1 MFTSR
6 AIEGSAPYLT
16 FDGGVTK
23 VTTTDTLLAIILPDG
38 TKVTPSTN
46 TSSGINPIILPT
58 GRTLSDIGT
67 LVPSSVGLVSG
78 AYSVSLNDLITQGNW
93 GDDDGDGQ
101 GTNGVTATGIISVS
115 FTDKNGRTVNR
126 SDALD
131 ICNAPYR
138 VTLNST
144 GGRLT
149 TQYGVPNSS
158 TFGGSSAVY
167 YINPNESPK
176 ICFARPNLL
185 FGGSTGIPSTDQP
198 DYAGPTNI
206 WNPNKGFLVQSTSSS
221 SYGRNFPTTGADGL
235 YFDLDVGGV
244 DASQLT
250 WSPVTQGGITATVSR
265 RLPYSALDVG
275 RDSEGV
281 PYDYWILDKSLYVT
295 RVMLRGPRANSAQ
308 INSATPSPLTVP
320 SLPQTFELVGRD
332 SSGRAVVKYG
342 FELRHWFVHRGS
354 KNYIQPNQSSW
365 CRSLGYRLPRVKDLT
380 NAVCGR
386 VWSNPSADYHCESVV
401 GATPSSSGNHYQR
414 RIGAGF
420 FTEWG
425 YMSNYADVGFLH
437 NNKYYWTIDATKTDD
452 ASGVESNFGH
462 ITGAAASNSNNIFF
476 VVCTT
481 P

>member
-1 MFTSR
+1 MSTSR

-23 VTTTDTLLAIILPDG
+23 VTTTDTLLAITLPDG

-67 LVPSSVGLVSG
+67 LVPSSVGLLNG

-101 GTNGVTATGIISVS
+101 GTNGVTATGSISVS

-131 ICNAPYR
+131 ICNAPYK

-144 GGRLT
+144 GGSLT

-185 FGGSTGIPSTDQP
+185 FGGSTGISSYDKPHF
-198 DYAGPTNI
+198 AGPTNI

-235 YFDLDVGGV
+235 YFDLDIGGV

-250 WSPVTQGGITATVSR
+250 WSPITQGGITATVSWTR
-265 RLPYSALDVG
+265 PYSGTFEDP
-275 RDSEGV
+275 EGNIV
-281 PYDYWILDKSLYVT
+281 TADYWIRDKSKYVT
-295 RVMLRGPRANSAQ
+295 RVTLRGPRESSAQ
-308 INSATPSPLTVP
+308 INSATPSQLTVP
-320 SLPQTFELVGRD
+320 SLPQTFELVGKD
-332 SSGRAVVKYG
+332 SSGRVLVKYG
-342 FELRHWFVHRGS
+342 FVLKQWFVHRGS
-354 KNYIQPNQSSW
+354 KGDIQSNQSSW

-386 VWSNPSADYHCESVV
+386 VWSNPSADFHCESVV
-401 GATPSSSGNHYQR
+401 GATPSSSGNYYQR

-425 YMSNYADVGFLH
+425 YMVNYADVGFV
-437 NNKYYWTIDATKTDD
+437 NGYYWTIDATTTDD
-452 ASGVESNFGH
+452 GSSILSHNGVVSGAGVL
-462 ITGAAASNSNNIFF
+462 TNSLF